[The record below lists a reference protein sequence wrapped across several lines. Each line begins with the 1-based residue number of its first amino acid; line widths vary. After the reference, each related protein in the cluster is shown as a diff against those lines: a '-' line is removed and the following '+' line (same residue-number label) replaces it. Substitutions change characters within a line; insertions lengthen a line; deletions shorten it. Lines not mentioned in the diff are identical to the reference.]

1 MDKKTLEELTGEFC
15 DNYCKYPNSCS
26 SEDELDI
33 VCEQC
38 PMNRMVE
45 LLG

>member
-1 MDKKTLEELTGEFC
+1 MDKKTLEKLTGVFC
-15 DNYCKYPNSCS
+15 DRYCKYPYICRTQ
-26 SEDELDI
+26 DKLDI

-45 LLG
+45 LLD

>member
-1 MDKKTLEELTGEFC
+1 MDKQTLEELTGEFC
-15 DNYCKYPNSCS
+15 DKYCKYPYICGT
-26 SEDELDI
+26 EDALDT

-45 LLG
+45 LLD